1 MHIGS
6 WWYDMVELK
15 KKTGAGNTGG
25 SIALTGT
32 VTFTAEAAGSE
43 QTVSP
48 VLLTISEGWS

>member
-1 MHIGS
+1 
-6 WWYDMVELK
+6 MVELK